1 MNKAAF
7 TCPLVEAQRC
17 RGVVAALPAMLMI
30 MLLLSQL
37 TPLAEASTDVIHTR
51 HASIIHDSSHRDLAQ
66 HLAEV
71 VDADYEDLLTRLDMN
86 IGPRVDV
93 VISDDF
99 GDRYNASATIAYQP
113 VVRISPIP
121 HQRYELQQ
129 AGDTQ
134 RMVLRHELAHILT
147 SRKGPEPGV
156 NRLGYVPGNNM
167 FVPLAFHEGYAQWFE
182 TDAEVGIG
190 RAQRLNPLTEGLWR
204 QEYQRGFQDYTQVF
218 EVNFHE
224 QAVLA
229 YLYGAYFF
237 TYLAERFGDDV
248 VRDWTESRAAD
259 YGFFT
264 NLITPFTLSVGWRD
278 YFDESLA
285 DTWTD
290 FLATETE
297 RLDAAFAADES
308 VQPERVATD
317 ISRYRYPAA
326 QYRGENI
333 TAWREDRDG
342 MRRSQLVIH
351 DNDDDSRRVYRG
363 YQPET
368 LTGDDNVLWFNQLE
382 QCGREERYSLYR
394 LSVDSGNIERVSHC
408 ERVAA
413 LSWHAPSQQLAVWQL
428 GDGGSEL
435 RLLDA
440 NGTATRTVLRL
451 PWDVSIKR
459 LQWHPKEAR
468 LLVNMKPGTH
478 ANYDLY
484 ALHLDSGQWRQLT
497 EDRTLYYGAR
507 WQEDDLLVYS
517 RSEDGILQPF
527 RLDVTNG
534 QEQRLATVP
543 HNVLEPRLDN
553 ADNTLD
559 YLTESGYSYSRLVLP
574 VPESSDSR
582 QRETMVQGV
591 IPPERPLSEPEAGSG
606 APLHPYFPIEHM
618 APTMVAP
625 YPFWR
630 GEFGTGEP
638 GVGVLADWQDPT
650 DRHQVTVNAQ
660 TLLVTTELQG
670 TLTYVLDRQWS
681 LGAGQALRGE
691 ARHSGYRAG
700 WQRRF
705 ALTNRQSVSAQ
716 GQWVADHRHERSDQ
730 DARLRRWAGVSL
742 GYGLGERTHRRYQP
756 NYAYGLGVDYERA
769 LTEGEG
775 NRVKLS
781 LNLQQGLGGQHSLQ
795 SESAL
800 LWTDDA
806 GDPFV
811 ASGQGGSEFSVFS
824 RPLPTALT
832 RRGLPEPLI
841 GGVLVSEQLAYQ
853 RLSLPIMLAEPNR
866 TAGTTGLGLSTIWL
880 APYANVA
887 DDLAGQSNLNV
898 GAEVTANL
906 SLQWLL
912 PLSATLGYAHD
923 PVDSQTGAVYF
934 TLGPR

>member
-1 MNKAAF
+1 MESASGTTLLGRRQWWRCWA
-7 TCPLVEAQRC
+7 TTTLVL
-17 RGVVAALPAMLMI
+17 VLLTALAPQA
-30 MLLLSQL
+30 
-37 TPLAEASTDVIHTR
+37 TATTDVIHTR
-51 HASIIHDSSHRDLAQ
+51 HASIIHDPEYRELAR
-66 HLAEV
+66 HLADV
-71 VDADYEDLLTRLDMN
+71 VDADYEDLLSRLDMA

-129 AGDTQ
+129 SGDTQ

-147 SRKGPEPGV
+147 SRKGPEPAV

-182 TDAEVGIG
+182 TDTEEGVG
-190 RAQRLNPLTEGLWR
+190 RAQRLNPLSEGLWR
-204 QEYQRGFQDYTQVF
+204 QEYQRGFQDYTQIF
-218 EVNFHE
+218 EVNFH
-224 QAVLA
+224 QQSVLA

-259 YGFFT
+259 YGFFS
-264 NLITPFTLSVGWRD
+264 NLITPFTLSVGWRN

-285 DTWTD
+285 ETWAD
-290 FLATETE
+290 FLAVETE
-297 RLDAAFAADES
+297 RLDAFFAADGMG
-308 VQPERVATD
+308 QPELVAEG
-317 ISRYRYPAA
+317 ISRHRYPAA
-326 QYRGENI
+326 QFRGEAI

-342 MRRSQLVIH
+342 LRRSQLVVDH
-351 DNDDDSRRVYRG
+351 NDSERREVFRG

-368 LTGDDNVLWFNQLE
+368 LTGDDDVLWFNQLE

-394 LSVDSGNIERVSHC
+394 LNVSTEEVTRVLHC
-408 ERVAA
+408 QRVAA
-413 LSWHAPSQQLAVWQL
+413 LSWHPRSQQLAVWQL
-428 GDGGSEL
+428 DDGGSVL

-440 NGTATRTVLRL
+440 NGNTIRTVLRL

-459 LQWHPKEAR
+459 LQWHPQEAR
-468 LLVNMKPGTH
+468 LLVNMKPDTR

-484 ALHLDSGQWRQLT
+484 AYHLGSGQWQQLT
-497 EDRTLYYGAR
+497 DDRTIYYGAH
-507 WQEDDLLVYS
+507 WQNDDSLIYS
-517 RSEDGILQPF
+517 RSEGSILQPF
-527 RLDVTNG
+527 RLDVTTG

-543 HNVLEPRLDN
+543 HNVLEPQLDN
-553 ADNTLD
+553 ASSTLD
-559 YLTESGYSYSRLVLP
+559 YLTESGFAYARLALTVS
-574 VPESSDSR
+574 ESPDTR
-582 QRETMVQGV
+582 QLEPMRRGI
-591 IPPERPLSEPEAGSG
+591 IPPERPLSEPDAEGS
-606 APLHPYFPIEHM
+606 ARTHPYFPIEHM

-630 GEFGTGEP
+630 GGLRSGEP
-638 GVGVLADWQDPT
+638 GVGVLVDWRDPT

-670 TLTYVLDRQWS
+670 TLTYTLDQQWS
-681 LGAGQALRGE
+681 MGAGQALRRDD
-691 ARHSGYRAG
+691 RHSGYRAG

-716 GQWVADHRHERSDQ
+716 GQWVADHRHERSNQ

-742 GYGLGERTHRRYQP
+742 GYGFGERTHRRYQS
-756 NYAYGLGVDYERA
+756 NYAYSLGVDYERA

-775 NRVKLS
+775 SRVELS
-781 LNLQQGLGGQHSLQ
+781 LNLQQGLFGQHSLQ
-795 SESAL
+795 SDTAL

-806 GDPFV
+806 NDPFI
-811 ASGQGGSEFSVFS
+811 ASGHASNDFSVFP
-824 RPLPTALT
+824 RPVPTALT
-832 RRGLPEPLI
+832 RRGLPEPLV
-841 GGVLVSEQLAYQ
+841 GEVLESEQVAYQ
-853 RLSLPIMLAEPNR
+853 RLSLPVMLAEPNR
-866 TAGTTGLGLSTIWL
+866 TAGTTGLGLSSIWL
-880 APYANVA
+880 APFANVA
-887 DDLAGQSNLNV
+887 DDLEGQSNLNV
-898 GAEVTANL
+898 GAELTANL

-923 PVDSQTGAVYF
+923 PIDSQTGAVYF